1 MSRDAV
7 GLGESVVMR
16 TGVAG
21 ITVLTGADVV
31 VGVMDAGTE
40 NELVEDGALVTGAAV
55 MPDPGSEIE
64 AGLAVVRVCT
74 GDPVMAGDH
83 DRVWLGLT
91 FGTMENV
98 GFVVPLGTWESEGK
112 KEGKMDEL
120 GP

>member
-1 MSRDAV
+1 MVLGNKLGCADGLMLSIT
-7 GLGESVVMR
+7 LGEKDKV
-16 TGVAG
+16 G
-21 ITVLTGADVV
+21 IIDDSGFD
-31 VGVMDAGTE
+31 
-40 NELVEDGALVTGAAV
+40 
-55 MPDPGSEIE
+55 IE

-91 FGTMENV
+91 FGTMDNV